1 MRRSEFR
8 LREAGEIN
16 IISIQGL
23 QTGVG
28 LVLGD
33 EKDRRNIDIAVD
45 GGRSTTGEDGE
56 RGTGT

>member
-1 MRRSEFR
+1 MRGSEFR

-33 EKDRRNIDIAVD
+33 EKDRRNVD
-45 GGRSTTGEDGE
+45 VVVDAGRSMTGEDGE
-56 RGTGT
+56 RET